1 MRLREN
7 WWVEGK
13 FCEVKGNIT
22 LDPLIPLYSDEAHI
36 QLVLIF
42 IVHQWW
48 IIPKAF
54 AYYLQF
60 PGFFFLIDT

>member
-1 MRLREN
+1 M
-7 WWVEGK
+7 
-13 FCEVKGNIT
+13 KGNIT